1 MMRTM
6 VCSRQWIGGLA
17 VAMSLGGAALL
28 GSTPSIYAGV
38 QLTANALIM
47 DGTTF
52 PNPSQG
58 FQDSAINDFISP
70 SAPNPDGYTPVAVW
84 TPEQV
89 IGINNSVDGGVDS
102 LLDAMAGQQGPYV
115 VFGFSQ
121 STVVSM
127 KVKAELSARK
137 ARGEAVPDVT
147 FVGIG
152 VGNRPNGGIA
162 ERFAGVTIPFFDFT
176 FNGAAPTDPEYGFT
190 TIDIARQYDG
200 LADTPQFP
208 INLVSTANAL
218 LGIVF
223 AHALYGPEVSL
234 DPDSPKYVPGTV
246 KQQYGDTTY
255 YWIPTEDLPL
265 LDPLRLVGVPE
276 PVLDIVEPFLT
287 VLVEAGYDRSIP
299 FGEPT
304 PAQLIPVIDPVTLT
318 VQLAASIVE
327 GANNAAA
334 ILGGELPGYDAIT
347 ARLDSAE
354 AQSSSAIG
362 APYRD
367 VVRSVNELV
376 NPFQAF
382 AAIEGPLAQS
392 FDSILNDLGVPTVL
406 NTVIDPVL
414 TPVTRWAEEKVL
426 YPQPDSAQDPL
437 ASALIHVLR
446 RIAPQ
451 LGTTSAQPADRG
463 LPAGRAAKSSGAVS
477 PTRQDQRP
485 QPITQPVSRTL
496 LEKPMPAR
504 HSGVAADRNESV
516 ATGARSKNPDTT
528 SLRTPRLDARRS
540 IDRPTT
546 TKKSDHPR
554 RDASRTVHHIGKGG
568 KSKAAHDKD

>member
-1 MMRTM
+1 MRN
-6 VCSRQWIGGLA
+6 VLCRGHVVGGLA
-17 VAMSLGGAALL
+17 VALSLGATVLL
-28 GSTPSIYAGV
+28 GSTPSICAGV

-52 PNPSQG
+52 PVPSQG
-58 FQDSAINDFISP
+58 FQDSAVDDFIAP
-70 SAPNPDGYTPVAVW
+70 PVPNPDGYSPVAVW

-102 LLDAMAGQQGPYV
+102 LLDAMDGQVGPFV

-121 STVVSM
+121 STVASM

-137 ARGEAVPDVT
+137 ARGESVPDVT

-176 FNGAAPTDPEYGFT
+176 FNGAAPTDPEYGFE

-208 INLVSTANAL
+208 INLVSTANAV

-255 YWIPTEDLPL
+255 YWIPTADLPL

-276 PVLDIVEPFLT
+276 PVLDIVEPFLK

-304 PAQLIPVIDPVTLT
+304 PAQLIPVLDPVTLA
-318 VQLAASIVE
+318 VQLASSIVE

-334 ILGGELPGYDAIT
+334 IVGGELPGYDEIT
-347 ARLDSAE
+347 AQLASAE
-354 AQSSSAIG
+354 AQSTAAIG
-362 APYRD
+362 TPYRNL
-367 VVRSVNELV
+367 VRSFNAQV

-382 AAIEGPLAQS
+382 AAIEGPPARAL
-392 FDSILNDLGVPTVL
+392 DSVINGLGVPAVL
-406 NTVIDPVL
+406 NSVIDPVL
-414 TPVTRWAEEKVL
+414 NPVTRWAEEKVL
-426 YPQPDSAQDPL
+426 YPQPDSAHDPL
-437 ASALIHVLR
+437 AGALIHVVR

-451 LGTTSAQPADRG
+451 LGTTPTEPLRRSHVPTEPVDRAEPG
-463 LPAGRAAKSSGAVS
+463 KRPRAAGPATV
-477 PTRQDQRP
+477 TR
-485 QPITQPVSRTL
+485 
-496 LEKPMPAR
+496 
-504 HSGVAADRNESV
+504 
-516 ATGARSKNPDTT
+516 
-528 SLRTPRLDARRS
+528 SLRASKPGMRRS
-540 IDRPTT
+540 LDRPTAT
-546 TKKSDHPR
+546 RTSDDKPRHDRARHAHRVTKAD
-554 RDASRTVHHIGKGG
+554 
-568 KSKAAHDKD
+568 KSKN